1 MARSISLTEQMPLMN
16 PTSQDG
22 AGKALGI
29 KRGLVV
35 VISIGLLI
43 SIQGQLCW
51 NPLLKHFADTRV
63 MIATNMSMMTTA
75 QSNVAADL
83 DAFSESSWFT
93 SAYMIHRPIFW
104 AQAPVVLL
112 LGLLLYLAIPKPSSD
127 NIEPFKTRRLIR
139 GLKRVAYAGAITL
152 VQCQIDCH
160 GLVSS
165 IQTLNS

>member
-1 MARSISLTEQMPLMN
+1 MSST
-16 PTSQDG
+16 T
-22 AGKALGI
+22 
-29 KRGLVV
+29 
-35 VISIGLLI
+35 
-43 SIQGQLCW
+43 
-51 NPLLKHFADTRV
+51 PLLAGLIPPTWGGYDRASF
-63 MIATNMSMMTTA
+63 
-75 QSNVAADL
+75 QSLSLWVSDIQ
-83 DAFSESSWFT
+83 
-93 SAYMIHRPIFW
+93 IHRPIFW